1 MNSEIILEIDYR
13 ENAIIKHFEQNNPS
27 IPYKISNL
35 PIGDFI
41 FKTPNEDSIIY
52 IIERKTILDLASS
65 ITDGRFREQKQ
76 RLLDSVGIP
85 DKIIYLLE
93 GNKSLKKFGSISKSI
108 IDSSILNLILKHQYK
123 VVHTLNDVE
132 TYDTLI
138 SLYNKLLSKDF
149 GKVASVPV
157 KLIKKSESASQN
169 IFVNMLS
176 IIPGVSINIASKI
189 VSQYNTLPKLINE
202 YDNLSD
208 IKEKEE
214 LLSNIQIGKRK
225 LGSSLS
231 KKIYNSLFINKE
243 EHKEEFKENK
253 DECLLD

>member
-13 ENAIIKHFEQNNPS
+13 ENAIIKHFEHHKPAIQ
-27 IPYKISNL
+27 YKISNL

-41 FKTPNEDSIIY
+41 FKMPNEESIIY

-76 RLLDSVGIP
+76 RLLDSIGTP

-93 GNKSLKKFGSISKSI
+93 GNKNLKKFGSIPKSI

-123 VVHTLNDVE
+123 VIHTLNDVE
-132 TYDTLI
+132 TYETLI
-138 SLYNKLLSKDF
+138 SLHSKLSSKDF
-149 GKVASVPV
+149 GKITSVPA
-157 KLIKKSESASQN
+157 KLVKKSDSTSQN
-169 IFVNMLS
+169 ILINMLS
-176 IIPGVSINIASKI
+176 VIPGVSVNIASKI
-189 VSQYNTLPKLINE
+189 ALQYTTLPHLINE
-202 YDNLSD
+202 YNNLID

-214 LLSNIQIGKRK
+214 LLSSIQVGKRK

-231 KKIYNSLFINKE
+231 KKIYTSLFNNNKE
-243 EHKEEFKENK
+243 EDNKE
-253 DECLLD
+253 ECLLD